1 MQTRLRRLVLAL
13 CCLVAATPAAAQ
25 ETGSISGYT
34 FDPSGTAVA
43 GVSITVTG
51 AQLPGARTV
60 TSNDS
65 GFFQVPILLPG
76 SYTVKASKAG
86 VGDSQRTVIVE
97 VSRDSQVDLALGVT
111 LQESVAVT
119 AATPRVDLRS
129 TEVNFNFSKELID
142 QLPLQRTYA
151 GLFQLVPGIA
161 DNNSFAPNGGGS
173 RQDNTY
179 LLDGVNITNPGFG
192 YLSTEVNEFDIQEFS
207 VKRGAITAEFGRA
220 SGFVT
225 NAVTRSGSNALSGG
239 ARLEAI
245 PSAWVKGSEKRIRNT
260 TSRLVPSVALGGPVL
275 HDKVFFYASAQ
286 LTHIDTTDRSN
297 NLGPVPDREQRTYD
311 YFGKITA
318 APANQHFVSAS
329 YRSRPNTDDFA
340 GVGAN
345 DSASVATNIEGT
357 NRVATATYNWF
368 FSSTGYLDVKYLRL
382 DEQNDT
388 VAVTDLG
395 FQPTFNANNLAA
407 MGLYTNNG
415 VNVGGASLKLNRQNY
430 SRDEIKATVSQYLDV
445 KGMSHQIKAGFGVEG
460 TTEDLTRNSNGW
472 GALSIVQAGRQIQ
485 ARYYPR
491 QPSQLSKSK
500 TYSLF
505 FQDNLAIGTRLVVNA
520 GVLLNQ
526 DDFAQEL
533 TSTNTFLSFGMGS
546 QVQPRLGA
554 NFNLRKGAGD
564 KVYGNYGRYYN
575 SDQKSSARSLAPN
588 RLFTNDALF
597 DAATGALISDTAG
610 ANTTGKVLRDL
621 EPTHTDEVLFGYA
634 TPLPGH
640 WSVDAFFLYRTSK
653 DFIEDQPTVL
663 PASTFVV
670 DNLDNAFRKYRA
682 FTVELS
688 RPLRDKWSLTAS
700 YALSRLWGNFD
711 LDYAASAVFNTSS
724 ILQDGPGV
732 FVEDR
737 FREGPLS
744 QDRTHVLKVFASYVP
759 MPRLTFG
766 GYLRAQSGQPWEAR
780 GRDWY
785 DGYRRYLEPAGT
797 NRNDTWTNVDILA
810 AYKLRFGAKNAVT
823 FEGRILNLFNQETA
837 LERDNRKY
845 LDGRIR
851 TLDGTQV
858 AGDPA
863 SFTNAMLMGTTQPN
877 PRFGEPTA
885 LTGTFAYAEPRR
897 LLGTVR
903 IDF

>member
-1 MQTRLRRLVLAL
+1 MQTPLRWLVLAL
-13 CCLVAATPAAAQ
+13 CVLGSATFASAQ

-34 FDPSGTAVA
+34 FDATGTAVA
-43 GVSITVTG
+43 GVTITVTG

-60 TSNDS
+60 TTSDS

-97 VSRDSQVDLALGVT
+97 VARDSQVDLALGVA

-129 TEVNFNFSKELID
+129 TEVNFNFSKALID

-151 GLFQLVPGIA
+151 GLFQLIPGVA
-161 DNNSFAPNGGGS
+161 ENNSFAPNGGGS

-225 NAVTRSGSNALSGG
+225 NAVTRSGSNSLSGG
-239 ARLEAI
+239 ARLEVI
-245 PSAWVKGSEKRIRNT
+245 PSAWIKDSDKRIRST
-260 TSRLVPSVALGGPVL
+260 TSRLVPSVALGGPIR
-275 HDKVFFYASAQ
+275 HDQIFFYGSAQ
-286 LTHIDTTDRSN
+286 ATMIDTTDRSN

-318 APANQHFVSAS
+318 APANQHFLSAS
-329 YRSRPNTDDFA
+329 YRSRPNTDEFA

-345 DSASVATNIEGT
+345 DSAAVATNTEGT
-357 NRVATATYNWF
+357 NRVATATYSWF

-382 DEQNDT
+382 DEQNET
-388 VAVTDLG
+388 VAITDLG
-395 FQPTFNANNLAA
+395 FQPTFDVRNLAA
-407 MGLYTNNG
+407 MGQFNVGG
-415 VNVGGASLKLNRQNY
+415 VNVGAANLKLNRQNY
-430 SRDEIKATVSQYLDV
+430 SRDEIKATVSQYLDL

-460 TTEDLTRNSNGW
+460 TKEDLTRESNGW
-472 GALSIVQAGRQIQ
+472 GLVSIVQAGRQVQ

-491 QPSQLSKSK
+491 QPSQLSKSR

-505 FQDNLAIGTRLVVNA
+505 FQDNLTIGPRLVINA
-520 GVLLNQ
+520 GVLFNQ
-526 DDFAQEL
+526 DDFRQEL
-533 TSTNTFLSFGMGS
+533 DSTNTFLTFGMGS
-546 QVQPRLGA
+546 QIQPRLGA
-554 NFNLRKGAGD
+554 NYNLRKGAGD

-597 DAATGALISDTAG
+597 DSVTGALISDTQG
-610 ANTTGKVLRDL
+610 ANTTGKVLRELD
-621 EPTHTDEVLFGYA
+621 PTYTDEVLFGYA
-634 TPLPGH
+634 TPFAGG

-653 DFIEDQPTVL
+653 DFIEDQPTAL

-670 DNLDNAFRKYRA
+670 DNLSNAFRKYRA

-688 RPLRDKWSLTAS
+688 RPLRDKWSMTAS
-700 YALSRLWGNFD
+700 YALTRLWGNFD

-744 QDRTHVLKVFASYVP
+744 QDRTHVLKI
-759 MPRLTFG
+759 FG
-766 GYLRAQSGQPWEAR
+766 ARTCRRRTSPSAATCARRAGSR
-780 GRDWY
+780 GR
-785 DGYRRYLEPAGT
+785 R
-797 NRNDTWTNVDILA
+797 A
-810 AYKLRFGAKNAVT
+810 AAT
-823 FEGRILNLFNQETA
+823 
-837 LERDNRKY
+837 
-845 LDGRIR
+845 
-851 TLDGTQV
+851 
-858 AGDPA
+858 
-863 SFTNAMLMGTTQPN
+863 GTTATGATWSRPA
-877 PRFGEPTA
+877 PTA
-885 LTGTFAYAEPRR
+885 TTPGPTSTSWPPTSCGSAPRR
-897 LLGTVR
+897 T
-903 IDF
+903 